1 MDYAGQYL
9 AEVLYSWIIIVM
21 GGIGWIHGYIVES
34 FLVTYYWWL
43 IATVVCIPLCC
54 WDWKF
59 YNKEP
64 ITWLSNIPK
73 ANEPYV
79 LLEDSYEELT
89 NSPKESKSSS
99 TAKDNKSKFTK
110 HKASKKNV

>member
-9 AEVLYSWIIIVM
+9 AEVLYSWIIIGM
-21 GGIGWIHGYIVES
+21 GCIGWLHGYIVES
-34 FLVTYYWWL
+34 FLITYYWWL

-64 ITWLSNIPK
+64 IAWLSDIPRSS
-73 ANEPYV
+73 EPYI
-79 LLEDSYEELT
+79 LLEDRDKDT
-89 NSPKESKSSS
+89 SS
-99 TAKDNKSKFTK
+99 TSQESRISGVSKNNFPKISK
-110 HKASKKNV
+110 HKASKKNN